1 MKRLK
6 PTTPGTRGMTRVE
19 TRGILTESKPNKKL
33 TKGFRRGVG
42 RNAFGRIT
50 TRHKGGGH
58 KRKYRMIDF
67 MQEKHGVVATVKS
80 LEYDPNRSG
89 FISLISFA
97 DGEKRYI
104 LTPQGVNVGDTLE
117 FGEEAPVS
125 PGNRVPLKKI
135 PAGTKVYNIEV
146 KPGTGAKIARSAGN
160 AAEVLGHDSGY
171 TQIKLPSTEVRKVNE
186 NSWASIGEVSNPE
199 HGLVKLG
206 KAGRSRHMGIRPT
219 TRGMAMNA
227 VDHPMGGGEG
237 RGRGNRKHK
246 KTRQGKIVDP
256 GKKTRTPKKYSNVFI
271 VSRRKNKKRK

>member
-6 PTTPGTRGMTRVE
+6 PTTPGTRGMTRVS
-19 TRGILTESKPNKKL
+19 TRGVLTESKPDKKL
-33 TKGFRRGVG
+33 TKGFRRGSG

-67 MQEKHGVVATVKS
+67 MQEKHGVSAIVKS

-89 FISLISFA
+89 FISLIAFA

-104 LTPQGVNVGDTLE
+104 LTPQGVEVGDKLE
-117 FGEEAPVS
+117 FGEEAPVN

-160 AAEVLGHDSGY
+160 AAEVLGHDGGY

-186 NSWASIGEVSNPE
+186 NSWASVGEVSNPE

-206 KAGRSRHMGIRPT
+206 KAGRKRHMGIRPT
-219 TRGMAMNA
+219 TRGMAMNP
-227 VDHPMGGGEG
+227 VDHPMGGGEARG
-237 RGRGNRKHK
+237 RGRRKHK
-246 KTRQGKIVDP
+246 KTKQGKIVDP
-256 GKKTRTPKKYSNVFI
+256 GVKTRRPKKYSNVFI